1 MSQRA
6 DTRVWFAPVAWALAI
21 TTLSGVAV
29 ARLSWSFVDLYNL
42 FYRATALSWRETL
55 AYAFGG
61 GVEYRPLL
69 IIGVKLA
76 HQFVGLRAWFY
87 KALVLLQFAAILVG
101 LVQIFQPTT
110 RRRAVAACIALACVA
125 GLHTSRVLF
134 MFIPLNAHSFGVVLL
149 LGGILMALSPHS
161 RLRDWAF
168 LPLTLIALLTLE
180 SGVLLVAVM
189 LVLWKMKAPGA
200 GGRAVTATLIA
211 TVVYVAVRFGLGA
224 QEATSVYTETGLGFS
239 DVSGP
244 RLGEIFGHAPWLLWT
259 YNVVAS
265 ALTITASE
273 PRAGRFLFIESILHG
288 HVPLWMYVHVL
299 SSVLTTAVIAYA
311 FKTSRI
317 APGRDRF
324 IAAAG
329 VTLVVAGSAL
339 GFLYTR
345 DRIGLSAGI
354 GYAMLVYVAVAAV
367 LEGRPAAF
375 ATATA
380 AKEGRPLPNRA
391 LPVRGRGAAGLRL
404 AQACVAVIAAGWLIR
419 TGELYFQLRDAGW
432 ENYQE
437 WTTRYEE
444 LGGTSRP
451 QTDLLLLLRTEA
463 LARVADD
470 PRNDPAWTYLL
481 FEREFERNQ
490 R

>member
-1 MSQRA
+1 
-6 DTRVWFAPVAWALAI
+6 V
-21 TTLSGVAV
+21 LSGVAL

-42 FYRATALSWRETL
+42 FYRATTLSWRQTL
-55 AYAFGG
+55 GFAFAG

-76 HQFVGLRAWFY
+76 HQVVGLRAWFY
-87 KALVLLQFAAILVG
+87 KALVLLQFAAILAG
-101 LVQIFQPTT
+101 LLWIFQPTT

-149 LGGILMALSPHS
+149 LGGILVALSPQS

-168 LPLTLIALLTLE
+168 LPLTLTALLTLE
-180 SGVLLVAVM
+180 SGMLLVAVM
-189 LVLWKMKAPGA
+189 LVLWRMKAPGA
-200 GGRAVTATLIA
+200 SGRAVAATVIA
-211 TVVYVAVRFGLGA
+211 TAVYVAVRFGLGA

-244 RLGEIFGHAPWLLWT
+244 RLAEMFGHAPWLLWI

-265 ALTITASE
+265 ALTIAASE
-273 PRAGRFLFIESILHG
+273 PRAGRFLFVESSLHG
-288 HVPLWMYVHVL
+288 HVPLWMYVHIL
-299 SSVLTTAVIAYA
+299 SSVLTTGVIAYA
-311 FKTSRI
+311 FKRSLI
-317 APGRDRF
+317 APGRDRL
-324 IAAAG
+324 IAGAG
-329 VTLVVAGSAL
+329 ITLVVVGSAL

-345 DRIGLSAGI
+345 DRIALSAGV

-367 LEGRPAAF
+367 LEGGPAGRP
-375 ATATA
+375 
-380 AKEGRPLPNRA
+380 EGRPLRERA
-391 LPVRGRGAAGLRL
+391 GRRGIGLKL
-404 AQACVAVIAAGWLIR
+404 ARACVIAIAAGWLIR

-444 LGGTSRP
+444 LGGTTRP
-451 QTDLLLLLRTEA
+451 QTDLLMLLRNEA
-463 LARVADD
+463 LAHVADD
-470 PRNDPAWTYLL
+470 PRNDPAWTYVL

>member
-1 MSQRA
+1 VLLDSLRVLRG
-6 DTRVWFAPVAWALAI
+6 TRFWIAPAAWVLGI
-21 TTLSGVAV
+21 TALSGVAL

-42 FYRATALSWRETL
+42 FYRATALSWRQTL
-55 AYAFGG
+55 GFAFAGG
-61 GVEYRPLL
+61 IEYRPLL

-76 HQFVGLRAWFY
+76 HQVVGLRAWFY
-87 KALVLLQFAAILVG
+87 KALVLLQFAAILGG
-101 LVQIFQPTT
+101 LLWIFQPTT
-110 RRRAVAACIALACVA
+110 RRRAVAACIALTCVA

-149 LGGILMALSPHS
+149 LGGILMALSPQS

-168 LPLTLIALLTLE
+168 LPLTLTALLTLE
-180 SGVLLVAVM
+180 SGMLLVAVM
-189 LVLWKMKAPGA
+189 LVLWRMKAPGA
-200 GGRAVTATLIA
+200 SGRAVAATVIA

-224 QEATSVYTETGLGFS
+224 QEATSVYTETGLGFA

-244 RLGEIFGHAPWLLWT
+244 RLAQIFGHAPWLLWI

-265 ALTITASE
+265 TLTIAASE
-273 PRAGRFLFIESILHG
+273 PRAGRFLFVESILHG
-288 HVPLWMYVHVL
+288 HVPLWMYVHIV
-299 SSVLTTAVIAYA
+299 SSVLTTGVIAYA

-317 APGRDRF
+317 PLDRDRY

-329 VTLVVAGSAL
+329 VTLVVIGSAL

-345 DRIGLSAGI
+345 DRIGLSAGV

-375 ATATA
+375 ARATA
-380 AKEGRPLPNRA
+380 AKDGRPLPVRA
-391 LPVRGRGAAGLRL
+391 LGLRL

-451 QTDLLLLLRTEA
+451 QTDLLLLLREEA
-463 LARVADD
+463 LARVPDD
-470 PRNDPAWTYLL
+470 PRNDPAWTYML
-481 FEREFERNQ
+481 FEREFERTPQ
-490 R
+490 E

>member
-6 DTRVWFAPVAWALAI
+6 DTRFWIAPVACALVI
-21 TTLSGVAV
+21 TALSGVALS
-29 ARLSWSFVDLYNL
+29 RLSWSFVDLYNL
-42 FYRATALSWRETL
+42 LYRATALSWPETL
-55 AYAFGG
+55 SYAFGG

-76 HQFVGLRAWFY
+76 HQVVGLRAWFY
-87 KALVLLQFAAILVG
+87 KALVLLQFAAILAG
-101 LVQIFQPTT
+101 LLRIFLPTT
-110 RRRAVAACIALACVA
+110 RQRAVAACIALACVA
-125 GLHTSRVLF
+125 GLHTSRILF

-149 LGGILMALSPHS
+149 LGGILMALSPQS
-161 RLRDWAF
+161 RVREWAF
-168 LPLTLIALLTLE
+168 LPLTLTALLTLE
-180 SGVLLVAVM
+180 SGALLVAVI
-189 LVLWKMKAPGA
+189 LVLWKMNAPGA
-200 GGRAVTATLIA
+200 SGRAVAA
-211 TVVYVAVRFGLGA
+211 TVIGTIVYVAVRFGLGA

-244 RLGEIFGHAPWLLWT
+244 QLGEIFGHAPWLLWI

-265 ALTITASE
+265 ALTIAASE
-273 PRAGRFLFIESILHG
+273 PRAGRFLFIEAILHG

-311 FKTSRI
+311 FQTSLI
-317 APGRDRF
+317 APGRDRL

-329 VTLVVAGSAL
+329 MTLVVVGSAL

-345 DRIGLSAGI
+345 DRIGVSAGV

-367 LEGRPAAF
+367 LKGRPAAF
-375 ATATA
+375 ANAGG
-380 AKEGRPLPNRA
+380 K
-391 LPVRGRGAAGLRL
+391 GLRL

-432 ENYQE
+432 ENYLE
-437 WTTRYEE
+437 WTTRYQE

-451 QTDLLLLLRTEA
+451 QTDLLMLLRNEA
-463 LARVADD
+463 LAHAAGD
-470 PRNDPAWTYLL
+470 PRNDPSWTYLL

>member
-6 DTRVWFAPVAWALAI
+6 DTRFWIAPVACALVI
-21 TTLSGVAV
+21 TALSGVALS
-29 ARLSWSFVDLYNL
+29 RLSWSFVDLYNL
-42 FYRATALSWRETL
+42 LYRATALSWPETL
-55 AYAFGG
+55 SYAFGG

-76 HQFVGLRAWFY
+76 HQVVGLRAWFY
-87 KALVLLQFAAILVG
+87 KALVLLQFAAILAG
-101 LVQIFQPTT
+101 LLRIFLPTT
-110 RRRAVAACIALACVA
+110 RQRAVAACIALACVA
-125 GLHTSRVLF
+125 GLHTSRILF

-149 LGGILMALSPHS
+149 LGGILMALSPQS
-161 RLRDWAF
+161 RVREWAF
-168 LPLTLIALLTLE
+168 LPLTLTALLTLE
-180 SGVLLVAVM
+180 SGALLVAVI
-189 LVLWKMKAPGA
+189 LVLWKMNAPGA
-200 GGRAVTATLIA
+200 SGRAVAA
-211 TVVYVAVRFGLGA
+211 TVIGTIVYVAVRFGLGA

-244 RLGEIFGHAPWLLWT
+244 QLGEIFGHAPWLLWI

-265 ALTITASE
+265 ALTIAASE
-273 PRAGRFLFIESILHG
+273 PRAGRFLFIEAILHG

-311 FKTSRI
+311 FQTSLI
-317 APGRDRF
+317 APGRDRL

-329 VTLVVAGSAL
+329 MTLVVVGSAL

-345 DRIGLSAGI
+345 DRIGVSAGV

-367 LEGRPAAF
+367 LKGRPAAF
-375 ATATA
+375 ANAG
-380 AKEGRPLPNRA
+380 GR
-391 LPVRGRGAAGLRL
+391 GLRL

-432 ENYQE
+432 ENYLE
-437 WTTRYEE
+437 WTTRYQE

-451 QTDLLLLLRTEA
+451 QTDLLMLLRNEA
-463 LARVADD
+463 LAHAAGD
-470 PRNDPAWTYLL
+470 PRNDPSWTYLL

>member
-21 TTLSGVAV
+21 TTLSGVAL

-76 HQFVGLRAWFY
+76 HQVVGLRAWFY

-149 LGGILMALSPHS
+149 LAGILMALSSHS

-200 GGRAVTATLIA
+200 SGRAVAATLIA

-224 QEATSVYTETGLGFS
+224 QEATSVYTETGLGFY

-244 RLGEIFGHAPWLLWT
+244 RLGEIFGNAPWLLWT

-299 SSVLTTAVIAYA
+299 SSVLTTAVIAFA

-367 LEGRPAAF
+367 LEGHQ
-375 ATATA
+375 
-380 AKEGRPLPNRA
+380 GRPLPVRA
-391 LPVRGRGAAGLRL
+391 RGAAGLRL

-451 QTDLLLLLRTEA
+451 QTDLLLLLRNEA
-463 LARVADD
+463 LARVGDD

>member
-1 MSQRA
+1 MIFDSLRA
-6 DTRVWFAPVAWALAI
+6 LRGTRFWIAPVACALAI
-21 TTLSGVAV
+21 TTLSGAAL

-42 FYRATALSWRETL
+42 FYRATTLSWRETL
-55 AYAFGG
+55 GFAFAG

-76 HQFVGLRAWFY
+76 HQVVGLRAWFY
-87 KALVLLQFAAILVG
+87 KALVLLQFAAILLG
-101 LVQIFQPTT
+101 LLWIFQPTT

-149 LGGILMALSPHS
+149 LGGILMALSPPS
-161 RLRDWAF
+161 RVRDWAF

-180 SGVLLVAVM
+180 SGILLVAVM
-189 LVLWKMKAPGA
+189 LVLWRMKAPGA
-200 GGRAVTATLIA
+200 SGRAIAATVIA
-211 TVVYVAVRFGLGA
+211 TVVYVAARFGLGA

-239 DVSGP
+239 DVAGP
-244 RLGEIFGHAPWLLWT
+244 RLGEIFGNAPWLLWT

-265 ALTITASE
+265 ALTIAASE

-288 HVPLWMYVHVL
+288 HVPLWMYIHVL
-299 SSVLTTAVIAYA
+299 SSVLTTGVIAYA
-311 FKTSRI
+311 FKSSRI
-317 APGRDRF
+317 TLDRDRL
-324 IAAAG
+324 IAGAG
-329 VTLVVAGSAL
+329 VTLVVVGSAL

-345 DRIGLSAGI
+345 DRIGLSAGV

-367 LEGRPAAF
+367 LEGRLAAF
-375 ATATA
+375 A
-380 AKEGRPLPNRA
+380 KERRPLPVRA
-391 LPVRGRGAAGLRL
+391 RGAAGLRL
-404 AQACVAVIAAGWLIR
+404 AQACVVVIAAGWLIR

-451 QTDLLLLLRTEA
+451 PTDLLMLLRTEA
-463 LARVADD
+463 LARVGDD

-481 FEREFERNQ
+481 FEREFERHQ

>member
-1 MSQRA
+1 VSQRA
-6 DTRVWFAPVAWALAI
+6 DTRFWIAPVACALVI
-21 TTLSGVAV
+21 TALSGVALS
-29 ARLSWSFVDLYNL
+29 RLSWSFVDLYNL
-42 FYRATALSWRETL
+42 LYRATALSWPETL
-55 AYAFGG
+55 SYAFGG

-76 HQFVGLRAWFY
+76 HQVVGLRAWFY
-87 KALVLLQFAAILVG
+87 KALVLLQFAAILAG
-101 LVQIFQPTT
+101 LLRIFLPTT
-110 RRRAVAACIALACVA
+110 RQRAVAACIALACVA
-125 GLHTSRVLF
+125 GLHTSRILF

-149 LGGILMALSPHS
+149 LGGILMALSPQS
-161 RLRDWAF
+161 RVREWAF
-168 LPLTLIALLTLE
+168 LPLTLTALLTLE
-180 SGVLLVAVM
+180 SGALLVAVI
-189 LVLWKMKAPGA
+189 LVLWKMNAPGA
-200 GGRAVTATLIA
+200 SGRAVAA
-211 TVVYVAVRFGLGA
+211 TVIGTIVYVAVRFGLGA

-244 RLGEIFGHAPWLLWT
+244 QLGEIFGHAPWLLWI

-265 ALTITASE
+265 ALTIAASE
-273 PRAGRFLFIESILHG
+273 PRAGRFLFIEAILHG

-311 FKTSRI
+311 FQTSLI
-317 APGRDRF
+317 APGRDRL

-329 VTLVVAGSAL
+329 MTLVVVGSAL

-345 DRIGLSAGI
+345 DRIGVSAGV

-367 LEGRPAAF
+367 LKGRPAAF
-375 ATATA
+375 ANAGG
-380 AKEGRPLPNRA
+380 K
-391 LPVRGRGAAGLRL
+391 GLRL

-432 ENYQE
+432 ENYLE
-437 WTTRYEE
+437 WTTRYQE

-451 QTDLLLLLRTEA
+451 QTDLLMLLRNEA
-463 LARVADD
+463 LAHAAGD
-470 PRNDPAWTYLL
+470 PRNDPSWTYLL